1 MAGKTGL
8 KSFARSLTSAV
19 LILLYVSSIGVFVT
33 GCSDET
39 SSQARQFDSA
49 TPPVASEPV
58 VLLHISDTHFG
69 GDTNLSSVDGLGS
82 DDPAV
87 LQYDPKALM
96 TTLIADIMP
105 AINPLATVHTGDM
118 VNEGFQLKPWQS
130 YRDVVAGLNY
140 PNYVEVPGNHDFKIS
155 TNTLGGKDIGDGRV
169 NFTAYSKIGNA
180 LGTSGDRYGITR
192 LNSQLGP
199 VRLIRTNTAASPHDL
214 NKENIDGYFTAEQKD
229 ALLNDSE
236 LNSPAFLNVVL
247 GHHPVTGNN
256 KIATNN
262 ALMLEL
268 IANSKVNA
276 PIYLCGHVHAPAI
289 MWADKTL
296 VVQADTFGRHGQQS
310 SFYLVGYDAGVASAK
325 LVHVD
330 ATKSPSLAW
339 PIVLITAPA
348 NSALGNDNPNAIVYT
363 SGQPAPQ
370 LRTMVFSPASAT
382 VASVKYSIDLGIW
395 SDLNKSVGRVWAS
408 SLPVQGLQS
417 GTHTVTVRATL
428 INGQY
433 GEDTISIK
441 VQ

>member
-1 MAGKTGL
+1 
-8 KSFARSLTSAV
+8 
-19 LILLYVSSIGVFVT
+19 VSSIGVFVT
-33 GCSDET
+33 GCSDGT
-39 SSQARQFDSA
+39 SSQAGQLDTV
-49 TPPVASEPV
+49 TPPVISEPV

-96 TTLIADIMP
+96 STLIADIMP
-105 AINPLATVHTGDM
+105 AVNPLATVHTGDM

-130 YRDVVAGLNY
+130 YQGVVANLSY
-140 PNYVEVPGNHDFKIS
+140 PNYLEVPGNHDFKIS
-155 TNTLGGKDIGDGRV
+155 TTTLGGKDIGDGRV

-180 LGTSGDRYGITR
+180 LKTSGDRYGITR
-192 LNSQLGP
+192 LNSQLGA
-199 VRLIRTNTAASPHDL
+199 VRLMRTNTAASPHNL
-214 NKENIDGYFTAEQKD
+214 NSENIDGYFNAEQKD

-236 LNSPAFLNVVL
+236 LNSPALLTVVL
-247 GHHPVTGNN
+247 GHHPVTGKN

-289 MWADKTL
+289 MWAEKTL

-330 ATKSPSLAW
+330 ATKSPSLDW
-339 PIVLITAPA
+339 PIVFITAPA
-348 NSALGNDNPNAIVYT
+348 NSVLGSDNPNAKPYI
-363 SGQPAPQ
+363 SGQPAPK
-370 LRTMVFSPASAT
+370 LRTMVFSPDSAT
-382 VASVKYSIDLGIW
+382 IASVAYSIDQGAW
-395 SDLNKSVGRVWAS
+395 SGLNRITGRLWES
-408 SLPVQGLQS
+408 SLPVQALLS
-417 GTHTVTVRATL
+417 GNHTVTVRATL